1 MGRTT
6 VLAGSPDVAREVL
19 AGREVALAAS
29 ADLVIV
35 PTAAAFSGATASAVS
50 LTERLAGL
58 DARVEGVMVGDRA
71 AALEPYFAQ
80 RVARADVV
88 VLTDGSALHARS
100 VWRDTPL
107 GEAIRDAGL
116 VVAIGSVGSVLFEV
130 MIDPR
135 GGAPTTGLAYRRGLV
150 VTAPAAPEQLART
163 RALLGDDVALVVLG
177 RDGALVGDGDRWRV
191 VRDDVVVTRG
201 ERPAAL

>member
-35 PTAAAFSGATASAVS
+35 PTAAAFSGATASVVS

-58 DARVEGVMVGDRA
+58 EARVEGVMVGDRA
-71 AALEPYFAQ
+71 AALEPYFAR

-163 RALLGDDVALVVLG
+163 RSLLGEGVALVVLG

-201 ERPAAL
+201 ERPASL